1 MTMPRALAIASTTLL
16 LNVFALPA
24 LAAPVAPD
32 EAANIVSQFHEALK
46 RGDANVAI
54 AQLSADA
61 LIYESG
67 YAETHENYLAHH
79 LQADIEFAKQT
90 TRKVTAT
97 TSQCGETLC
106 VLMQE
111 SETTGSYKGKLVQSI
126 GVETSVLVRAGDTW
140 KIQHVHWS
148 SRK

>member
-1 MTMPRALAIASTTLL
+1 MTPLRALAITTATLL
-16 LNVFALPA
+16 LNLTALPA
-24 LAAPVAPD
+24 QANSSVGD
-32 EAANIVSQFHEALK
+32 AANVVSQFHDALK
-46 RGDANVAI
+46 RGEASAAI

-61 LIYESG
+61 VIYESG
-67 YAETHENYLAHH
+67 YAESRDNYLTHH

-111 SETTGSYKGKLVQSI
+111 SETSGTYKGKPVQIS
-126 GVETSVLVRAGDTW
+126 GVETTMLVRTGDTW
-140 KIQHVHWS
+140 KIRHVHWS
-148 SRK
+148 SHK